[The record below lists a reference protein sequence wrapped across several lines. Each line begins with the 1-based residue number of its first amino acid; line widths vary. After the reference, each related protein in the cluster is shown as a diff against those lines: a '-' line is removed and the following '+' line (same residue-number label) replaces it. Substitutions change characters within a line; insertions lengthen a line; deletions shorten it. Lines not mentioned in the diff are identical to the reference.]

1 MIVSDFRKEVFRN
14 LPMAFAV
21 QDPATRDQQL
31 LRRAIALYEEEGMDD
46 DAKRTKMMLDV
57 IASD

>member
-14 LPMAFAV
+14 LPMEFAV